1 MATKNKPVLLPAVIL
16 MFIIFGGIAYIAIKF
31 SQDNV
36 LAPAIAV
43 VSINGGIDSGTSAG
57 VTKILKKAGKDKEI
71 KAVILEINSP
81 GGTVVASK
89 EIASAVKEL
98 DKPVVAWI
106 REEGASGAYWIA
118 SASDKI
124 VADPGSITGSIGV
137 TGSYLEFSKLFDK
150 YGVTYNSLTSG
161 KYKDTGSQ
169 YKNLSDSDRSYLLGL
184 INALKVQ
191 FVQAV
196 AENRNLSFDYVNNLA
211 TGQVFLGTDAQN
223 YKLVDVL
230 GGRSEAQK
238 TAEKLAGLRDSRLVE
253 YGQQQSLFGSLSSTT
268 ETLAY
273 WAGRGIGDSIKPQ
286 ADSDIKLVAEI

>member
-1 MATKNKPVLLPAVIL
+1 MATKTKPVLLPTVIL
-16 MFIIFGGIAYIAIKF
+16 IFIILGGIAYIAVKF

-43 VSINGGIDSGTSAG
+43 VSISGGIDSSTAAG
-57 VTKILKKAGKDKEI
+57 VSKILKKAGKDKEI

-89 EIASAVKEL
+89 EIAAAVKEL

-118 SASDKI
+118 SAADKI
-124 VADPGSITGSIGV
+124 VADQGSITGSIGV

-161 KYKDTGSQ
+161 KYKDTGSP
-169 YKNLSDSDRSYLLGL
+169 YKNLSDSERSYFSGL

-230 GGRSEAQK
+230 GGRNEAQK
-238 TAEKLAGLRDSRLVE
+238 TAEKLAGLKNSRLVE
-253 YGQQQSLFGSLSSTT
+253 YGQQQSLFGSLSSTA

-273 WAGRGIGDSIKPQ
+273 WAGRGIGDSVKPQ